1 MWGWRRQ
8 SSCLFSFS
16 SYSSEGLLLPYT
28 DYFPLEGVMPGSL
41 WHDVDTE
48 TRTAW
53 VFMGKVRWQLFSK
66 PEKNAEELSDKA
78 WKELLRWQGK
88 RKREYHPD
96 TQSGWETCWLTIL
109 PQYLPFENCQLPLTL
124 SSTLLRW
131 KFFRKLD
138 HGSLRISIL
147 CHFHFPTY
155 KYH

>member
-28 DYFPLEGVMPGSL
+28 DYFSLEGVMPGSL

-66 PEKNAEELSDKA
+66 PEKMQRSWVTKPEKNFSDGRAKERGNIILIHNLVGKLVDSQSFLSIFHLKIA
-78 WKELLRWQGK
+78 NCLL
-88 RKREYHPD
+88 H
-96 TQSGWETCWLTIL
+96 
-109 PQYLPFENCQLPLTL
+109 
-124 SSTLLRW
+124 LLRW